1 MADAPNNN
9 GANSERRRSSGAT
22 RFANLHA
29 FKRDPANDNATQRR
43 SSFADQAQKPGVL
56 GQMWNKYAFD
66 HSRKTSRRSLTAHTS
81 WTRGPNSSK

>member
-56 GQMWNKYAFD
+56 GQMWNN
-66 HSRKTSRRSLTAHTS
+66 